1 MKKCYSM
8 DHLDWSEFQDVS
20 CSDVGYE
27 SIKGRYKNKTCSAK
41 HKKSK
46 KESKTTIK
54 SILPI
59 TKYKEKIQNKVKL
72 RNKTEKEHVKTED
85 NSNTHDKR
93 SSYIDKENEKL
104 DHSRTRNFVLTEK
117 FIGWKV

>member
-20 CSDVGYE
+20 SSDVGYE
-27 SIKGRYKNKTCSAK
+27 WIEGHYKNKTCSAK
-41 HKKSK
+41 HKKSN

-72 RNKTEKEHVKTED
+72 RNKKEKEDVETED
-85 NSNTHDKR
+85 ISNTYDKR
-93 SSYIDKENEKL
+93 LSDIDKENEKL

>member
-1 MKKCYSM
+1 M
-8 DHLDWSEFQDVS
+8 DNLDWSEFQDVS
-20 CSDVGYE
+20 CSDVGYD
-27 SIKGRYKNKTCSAK
+27 SIKGHYKNKACSAK
-41 HKKSK
+41 HNKSN
-46 KESKTTIK
+46 KETKTTIK

-72 RNKTEKEHVKTED
+72 RNKKEKEHVETED

-93 SSYIDKENEKL
+93 LSDIDKENEKL